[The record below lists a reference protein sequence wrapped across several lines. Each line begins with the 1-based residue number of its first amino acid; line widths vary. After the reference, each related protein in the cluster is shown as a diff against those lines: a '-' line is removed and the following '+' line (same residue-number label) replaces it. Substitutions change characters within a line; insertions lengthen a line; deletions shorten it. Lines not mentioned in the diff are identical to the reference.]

1 MRIITGKYK
10 GRKLFS
16 VSGKS
21 TRPTSSYHRAMIFN
35 IYGDFEGKRV
45 LDLYSGTGS
54 LALEA
59 LSRGAVWA
67 DMVEFASPAVA
78 TILKNVEMLGCGES
92 CHVWRKRV
100 DAFLKKTEERWD
112 LIFVDPPYGKGLLNP
127 SLELIFE
134 RDLLETDGVLIAEHS
149 PQEQVSQNYAAHKL
163 GYKEGRAV
171 CVTIL
176 AAQPYV
182 AEARE

>member
-45 LDLYSGTGS
+45 LDLFSGTGS

-112 LIFVDPPYGKGLLNP
+112 LIFVDPPYNKGLLNP
-127 SLELIFE
+127 SLDLIFE
-134 RDLLETDGVLIAEHS
+134 RDLLEPGGVLIAEHS
-149 PQEQVSQNYAAHKL
+149 PREKISQEYAAQIVKHKA
-163 GYKEGRAV
+163 GRAI
-171 CVTIL
+171 CVSIL
-176 AAQPYV
+176 
-182 AEARE
+182 EAPPKEL

>member
-10 GRKLFS
+10 GRNLYS

-35 IYGDFEGKRV
+35 VYGDFEGKRV
-45 LDLYSGTGS
+45 LDLFSGTGS

-67 DMVEFASPAVA
+67 DMVEFAAPAVA

-100 DAFLKKTEERWD
+100 ESFLKKTQERWD
-112 LIFVDPPYGKGLLNP
+112 LIFVDPPYNKGLLNP
-127 SLELIFE
+127 SLDLIFE
-134 RDLLETDGVLIAEHS
+134 RDLLEPGGVVIAEHS
-149 PQEQVSQNYAAHKL
+149 PQEQVSEKYAAQIISHKA
-163 GYKEGRAV
+163 GRAV
-171 CVTIL
+171 CVSVL
-176 AAQPYV
+176 
-182 AEARE
+182 EAPPKEL

>member
-1 MRIITGKYK
+1 MRIITGKFK
-10 GRKLFS
+10 GRNLHS

-35 IYGDFEGKRV
+35 VYGDFEGKRV

-67 DMVEFASPAVA
+67 DMVEFAAPAVA
-78 TILKNVEMLGCGES
+78 TILKNIELLGCGES

-100 DAFLKKTEERWD
+100 DSFLKKTEGRWD
-112 LIFVDPPYGKGLLNP
+112 LIFLDPPYDKGLLNP
-127 SLELIFE
+127 SLDLIFE
-134 RDLLETDGVLIAEHS
+134 RGLLKPGGVVIAEHS
-149 PQEQVSQNYAAHKL
+149 TGEQVSVKYAAHRL
-163 GYKEGRAV
+163 GYKDGSTV

-176 AAQPYV
+176 AARPSET
-182 AEARE
+182 EAQE